1 MTIPDS
7 LIIEVLNPIK
17 LPLIKRLYKAHYPSG
32 RAKKDELIITASH
45 KGEIVAL
52 LRLKTV
58 DRSRLL
64 TGMLVIPT
72 LRGTGIGEEL
82 LRYCKN
88 NVFIDGDYCFAFTH
102 LESYYSKHGF
112 KTIDCSE
119 LPHPLKMA
127 FQRYVDSG
135 KDLIPMQFISS
146 TTSKRALL

>member
-1 MTIPDS
+1 
-7 LIIEVLNPIK
+7 
-17 LPLIKRLYKAHYPSG
+17 
-32 RAKKDELIITASH
+32 
-45 KGEIVAL
+45 AL

-64 TGMLVIPT
+64 TGMLVTPT
-72 LRGTGIGEEL
+72 LRGPGIGKEL
-82 LRYCKN
+82 LTHCKN
-88 NVFIDGDYCFAFTH
+88 NVFTDGDYCFAFTH

-135 KDLIPMQFISS
+135 
-146 TTSKRALL
+146 

>member
-1 MTIPDS
+1 M
-7 LIIEVLNPIK
+7 LNPIK

>member
-1 MTIPDS
+1 M
-7 LIIEVLNPIK
+7 LNPIK

-82 LRYCKN
+82 LRYCRN
-88 NVFIDGDYCFAFTH
+88 NVFTDGDYCFAFTH

>member
-1 MTIPDS
+1 M
-7 LIIEVLNPIK
+7 
-17 LPLIKRLYKAHYPSG
+17 YKAHYPSG